1 MGFKGEIKYIGHVSN
16 TDGLEFYKGVRRLIE
31 SMGNLYAEIQYQTTM
46 QPDGSALFSALV
58 IGRLREDE

>member
-1 MGFKGEIKYIGHVSN
+1 MGFNGEIKYIGHVSD

-31 SMGNLYAEIQYQTTM
+31 SMGDLYAEIQYQTTM
-46 QPDGSALFSALV
+46 QPDGRALFSALV